1 MRKEKNKQGT
11 ASPSRPPVGSAR
23 KILTAALAEFAEHGL
38 AGARVDRIAARSGI
52 NKAMIYYHF
61 GSKENLYDE
70 SIKQVMTGITEFV
83 KETATSESDPEEF
96 IRKVTAYYHSMFEKV
111 GDFRPI
117 FLRELASGGGRLST
131 VLPAAISERGLQ
143 KKMKSLIDRGKKS
156 GILRDVDSV
165 QAIISFIGMNVFYLI
180 AAPVIND
187 VWEIKDEKKFKKK
200 RQKEVAD
207 LFLYGLKAR

>member
-1 MRKEKNKQGT
+1 MKAKKRSLKVKSR
-11 ASPSRPPVGSAR
+11 ARPPAGSAEQ
-23 KILTAALAEFAEHGL
+23 ILTAALAEFAEHGL
-38 AGARVDRIAARSGI
+38 AGARVDRIAALSGV

-61 GSKENLYDE
+61 GSKENLYDQC
-70 SIKQVMTGITEFV
+70 IKQVMNRIVGFFEEAATTEP
-83 KETATSESDPEEF
+83 DPEEF
-96 IRKVTAYYHSMFEKV
+96 VRKVTVFYHSLFDRA

-117 FLRELASGGGRLST
+117 FLRELASGSERLK
-131 VLPAAISERGLQ
+131 AAFTATFSDRGLQ
-143 KKMKSLIDRGKKS
+143 KKMKALIDKGKRS
-156 GILRDVDSV
+156 GMFRNVDTI